1 MCKYC
6 YSNEGASYE
15 KLLLVFMRSLGNASV
30 HSVLETF
37 PFMFFAPGIQMFV
50 TLLFVISEAVFGL
63 ASVTALTIQDLF
75 ELRLGSRLWQLAW
88 LRSKAL
94 SGVTIFC
101 SLSRHFSLLLFVI
114 SKDYKWVAVIFREEA
129 KHNENRRVAL
139 GARMLS
145 LDLHKL
151 LF

>member
-1 MCKYC
+1 MPVYIRFWKPF
-6 YSNEGASYE
+6 
-15 KLLLVFMRSLGNASV
+15 LLCFLLP
-30 HSVLETF
+30 E
-37 PFMFFAPGIQMFV
+37 MFA

-75 ELRLGSRLWQLAW
+75 ELRLGSRPWQLAW